1 MDKGLHSFDYILLY
15 LREFV
20 MPISLSSILFEN
32 ENAPKQETDIKKFD
46 EDSVKKAI
54 EQEFRVSNLQKVD
67 SGDIE
72 NSVDT
77 MADVAVGDVVSDD
90 PEDIE
95 LDNKSSGTEEKES
108 PDLIDIDSLLNI
120 EPEIEPETLEEAP
133 ISIEDE
139 VEELQKKASDP
150 KLAEQLFNKIFGNS
164 QVFTTM
170 TSKKKNFFRVK
181 VTDKIKEALVNKNDK
196 VASENAK
203 QLIKTEEDRILREYF
218 VWKVSKG
225 QDGAGSGTFD
235 TWFIVDTSDTD
246 ARIAVV
252 FALGGNKGHK
262 FEKQVGDEFK
272 TKSGPAWQA
281 LVEYLSKPEND
292 PAGKGVDLTTDLES
306 FVLTNQNTKVRRP
319 FTGTVGDV
327 GKVVSDLTLKIK
339 NRETPIYVSL
349 KGEGGKTIANNSY
362 TGVKLIEGKGV
373 VPTDFRPSAELR
385 KPRRPKGKGVVPT
398 KVVPT
403 NTISGDSDLKAFATA
418 VGLDNQL
425 VADGLNAW
433 INRSK
438 LERKTTVINSVNGAK
453 ALTYVTPQIGFG
465 YIYFREKPNKAGF
478 HILTLRSE
486 KDVREFVGEF
496 ISGEIRYPYWMGDGK
511 KTSSR
516 QCTIVL
522 ATTKGLFLAEIRNT
536 TAVGDKNR
544 AKAAASLQ
552 CNMKVESLNSSKNIT
567 EHKTTSQKAQ
577 GLLGSLLW
585 PQRLHQ

>member
-1 MDKGLHSFDYILLY
+1 
-15 LREFV
+15 

-32 ENAPKQETDIKKFD
+32 ENAPKQETAIKKFD

-54 EQEFRVSNLQKVD
+54 EQEFGVSNLQKVN
-67 SGDIE
+67 SSDIE
-72 NSVDT
+72 NTVDT

-139 VEELQKKASDP
+139 VKELKIKMSDP
-150 KLAEQLFNKIFGNS
+150 KLAVQLFNKIFGNS

-170 TSKKKNFFRVK
+170 TSKKKNFFRVR
-181 VTDKIKEALVNKNDK
+181 VTDEIKEALANKNNK

-203 QLIKTEEDRILREYF
+203 QRIREEEDRILREYF

-292 PAGKGVDLTTDLES
+292 PAGVGVDLLTDLES
-306 FVLTNQNTKVRRP
+306 FNLTNQNTKVRRP

-373 VPTDFRPSAELR
+373 VPTD
-385 KPRRPKGKGVVPT
+385 
-398 KVVPT
+398 
-403 NTISGDSDLKAFATA
+403 TISGDSDLKAFATA

-438 LERKTTVINSVNGAK
+438 LERKTTVINGANGAK

-478 HILTLRSE
+478 RILTLRGE
-486 KDVREFVGEF
+486 EDVREFVGEF

-511 KTSSR
+511 QTSSR

-536 TAVGDKNR
+536 TAVGDENR
-544 AKAAASLQ
+544 ARAAASLQ
-552 CNMKVESLNSSKNIT
+552 CNMKVESLNSPENIK

>member
-1 MDKGLHSFDYILLY
+1 
-15 LREFV
+15 

-54 EQEFRVSNLQKVD
+54 EQEFGVSNLQKAD
-67 SGDIE
+67 SSDIE

-77 MADVAVGDVVSDD
+77 MADVAVADVVSDD
-90 PEDIE
+90 PEDID
-95 LDNKSSGTEEKES
+95 LDNKSSSTEKKES

-139 VEELQKKASDP
+139 VEELQKKGRDP
-150 KLAEQLFNKIFGNS
+150 KLAEQLFDKIFGNS
-164 QVFTTM
+164 QVFTRM
-170 TSKKKNFFRVK
+170 KSKKKRFFRVK

-349 KGEGGKTIANNSY
+349 KGVGGKTIANNSY

-438 LERKTTVINSVNGAK
+438 LERKRTVINSVNGAK

>member
-1 MDKGLHSFDYILLY
+1 
-15 LREFV
+15 

-139 VEELQKKASDP
+139 MEELEKKASDP
-150 KLAEQLFNKIFGNS
+150 KLAVQLFDKIFGNS
-164 QVFTTM
+164 KVFTPM
-170 TSKKKNFFRVK
+170 KSKKKGFFRVR
-181 VTDKIKEALVNKNDK
+181 VTDEIKEDLANKNDK
-196 VASENAK
+196 VASEKAK
-203 QLIKTEEDRILREYF
+203 QDIKTEEDRILKGYY

-235 TWFIVDTSDTD
+235 TWFITDTRDTD

-373 VPTDFRPSAELR
+373 VPT
-385 KPRRPKGKGVVPT
+385 
-398 KVVPT
+398 

-478 HILTLRSE
+478 RILTLRGE
-486 KDVREFVGEF
+486 EDVREFVGEF

-511 KTSSR
+511 QTSSR

-536 TAVGDKNR
+536 TAVGDENR
-544 AKAAASLQ
+544 ARAAASLQ
-552 CNMKVESLNSSKNIT
+552 CNMKVESLNSPKNIT
-567 EHKTTSQKAQ
+567 EHKITSQKAQ

>member
-20 MPISLSSILFEN
+20 MPINLSSILFET
-32 ENAPKQETDIKKFD
+32 ELAPKQETDIKKFD
-46 EDSVKKAI
+46 EDSIKKAV
-54 EQEFRVSNLQKVD
+54 EEEFGVSNLQKVD
-67 SGDIE
+67 SSDIAD
-72 NSVDT
+72 SVET

-95 LDNKSSGTEEKES
+95 LDNKSSGTEKKES

-139 VEELQKKASDP
+139 MGELETKMSDP
-150 KLAEQLFNKIFGNS
+150 KLAGQLFNKIFGNS

-181 VTDKIKEALVNKNDK
+181 VKDKIKEALANKNDK
-196 VASENAK
+196 VASDKAK
-203 QLIKTEEDRILREYF
+203 QLIKNEEDRILKGYYT
-218 VWKVSKG
+218 WKVSKG

-281 LVEYLSKPEND
+281 LVEYLLIPSND

-327 GKVVSDLTLKIK
+327 GKVVSDLTLKVK

-349 KGEGGKTIANNSY
+349 KGVGGKTIANNSY
-362 TGVKLIEGKGV
+362 TGVKLIEGQGV
-373 VPTDFRPSAELR
+373 VPTD
-385 KPRRPKGKGVVPT
+385 
-398 KVVPT
+398 
-403 NTISGDSDLKAFATA
+403 TISGDSDLKAFATA

-438 LERKTTVINSVNGAK
+438 LERKTTVINGVNGAK

-478 HILTLRSE
+478 HILTLRGE

-522 ATTKGLFLAEIRNT
+522 TTTKGLFLAEIRNT
-536 TAVGDKNR
+536 TAVGDENR
-544 AKAAASLQ
+544 ARAAASLQ
-552 CNMKVESLNSSKNIT
+552 CNMKVESLNSPENIK

>member
-20 MPISLSSILFEN
+20 MPISLSSILFET
-32 ENAPKQETDIKKFD
+32 ELAPKQETDIKKFD
-46 EDSVKKAI
+46 EDSIKKAI
-54 EQEFRVSNLQKVD
+54 EKEFGVSNLQKVD
-67 SGDIE
+67 SSDIAD
-72 NSVDT
+72 SVDT
-77 MADVAVGDVVSDD
+77 MADVVVGDVVSDD

-95 LDNKSSGTEEKES
+95 LDNESSGTEKKES
-108 PDLIDIDSLLNI
+108 LDLIDIDSLLNI
-120 EPEIEPETLEEAP
+120 EPEPEPETLEEAKP
-133 ISIEDE
+133 TGSIEDD
-139 VEELQKKASDP
+139 VAAFQKKMSDP
-150 KLAEQLFNKIFGNS
+150 KLAVQLFDKIFGNS
-164 QVFTTM
+164 QVFTPM
-170 TSKKKNFFRVK
+170 KKKKKGFFRVR
-181 VTDKIKEALVNKNDK
+181 VTDKIKEALANKNDK
-196 VASENAK
+196 VASDKAK
-203 QLIKTEEDRILREYF
+203 QLIKNEEVRILKGYYT
-218 VWKVSKG
+218 WKVSKG

-246 ARIAVV
+246 AMIAVV
-252 FALGGNKGHK
+252 LALGGNKGHK
-262 FEKQVGDEFK
+262 FEKQVGDEFE

-306 FVLTNQNTKVRRP
+306 FVLTNQNTKIRRP

-349 KGEGGKTIANNSY
+349 KGVGGKTIANNSY
-362 TGVKLIEGKGV
+362 TGVKLIEGQGV
-373 VPTDFRPSAELR
+373 VPTD
-385 KPRRPKGKGVVPT
+385 
-398 KVVPT
+398 
-403 NTISGDSDLKAFATA
+403 TISGDSDLKAFATA

-438 LERKTTVINSVNGAK
+438 LERKTTVINGVNGAK

-465 YIYFREKPNKAGF
+465 YIYFREKPNGGF
-478 HILTLRSE
+478 RILTLRGE

-516 QCTIVL
+516 QCTVAL

-536 TAVGDKNR
+536 TSVGDQNR
-544 AKAAASLQ
+544 ARAAASLQ
-552 CNMKVESLNSSKNIT
+552 CNMKVESLNSPENIK

-577 GLLGSLLW
+577 GLLSSLLW

>member
-1 MDKGLHSFDYILLY
+1 
-15 LREFV
+15 

-32 ENAPKQETDIKKFD
+32 ENAPKQETNIKKFD

-54 EQEFRVSNLQKVD
+54 EQEFGVSNLQKVD
-67 SGDIE
+67 SSDIE

-77 MADVAVGDVVSDD
+77 MADVAVADVVSDD
-90 PEDIE
+90 PEDID
-95 LDNKSSGTEEKES
+95 LDNKSSSTEKKES

-139 VEELQKKASDP
+139 MEELEKKASDP
-150 KLAEQLFNKIFGNS
+150 ELAVQLFDKIFGNS
-164 QVFTTM
+164 KVFTPM
-170 TSKKKNFFRVK
+170 KSKKKGFFRVR
-181 VTDKIKEALVNKNDK
+181 VTDEIKEDLANKNDK
-196 VASENAK
+196 VASEKAK
-203 QLIKTEEDRILREYF
+203 QDIKTEEDRILKGYY

-235 TWFIVDTSDTD
+235 TWFITDTRDTD

-373 VPTDFRPSAELR
+373 VPT
-385 KPRRPKGKGVVPT
+385 
-398 KVVPT
+398 
-403 NTISGDSDLKAFATA
+403 NTISGDSDLKVFATA

-478 HILTLRSE
+478 RILTLRGE
-486 KDVREFVGEF
+486 EDVREFVGEF

-511 KTSSR
+511 QTSSR

-536 TAVGDKNR
+536 TAVGDENR
-544 AKAAASLQ
+544 ARAAASLQ
-552 CNMKVESLNSSKNIT
+552 CNMKVESLNSPKNIT
-567 EHKTTSQKAQ
+567 EHKITSQKAQ

>member
-1 MDKGLHSFDYILLY
+1 
-15 LREFV
+15 

-54 EQEFRVSNLQKVD
+54 EKEFGVSNLQKVD
-67 SGDIE
+67 SSDIT

-139 VEELQKKASDP
+139 MEELEKKASDP
-150 KLAEQLFNKIFGNS
+150 KLAVQLFDKIFGNS
-164 QVFTTM
+164 KVFTPM
-170 TSKKKNFFRVK
+170 KSKKKGFFRVR
-181 VTDKIKEALVNKNDK
+181 VTDEIKEDLANKNDK
-196 VASENAK
+196 VASEKAK
-203 QLIKTEEDRILREYF
+203 QDIKTEEDRILKGYY

-235 TWFIVDTSDTD
+235 TWFITDTRDTD

-373 VPTDFRPSAELR
+373 VPTD
-385 KPRRPKGKGVVPT
+385 
-398 KVVPT
+398 
-403 NTISGDSDLKAFATA
+403 TISGDSDLKAFATA

-478 HILTLRSE
+478 RILTLRGE
-486 KDVREFVGEF
+486 EDVREFVGEF

-511 KTSSR
+511 QTSSR

-536 TAVGDKNR
+536 TAVGDENR
-544 AKAAASLQ
+544 ARAAASLQ
-552 CNMKVESLNSSKNIT
+552 CNMKVESLNSPKNIT

>member
-1 MDKGLHSFDYILLY
+1 
-15 LREFV
+15 

-139 VEELQKKASDP
+139 MEELEKKASDP

-164 QVFTTM
+164 KVFTTM

-327 GKVVSDLTLKIK
+327 GKVVSDLTLKIQ

-373 VPTDFRPSAELR
+373 VPTD
-385 KPRRPKGKGVVPT
+385 
-398 KVVPT
+398 
-403 NTISGDSDLKAFATA
+403 TISGDSDLKAFATA

-438 LERKTTVINSVNGAK
+438 LERKTTVINGANGAK

-478 HILTLRSE
+478 RILTLRGE

-511 KTSSR
+511 QTSSR
-516 QCTIVL
+516 QCTIAL
-522 ATTKGLFLAEIRNT
+522 TTTKGLFLAEIRNT
-536 TAVGDKNR
+536 TAVGDENR
-544 AKAAASLQ
+544 ARAAASLQ
-552 CNMKVESLNSSKNIT
+552 CNMKVESLNSPKNIT

>member
-1 MDKGLHSFDYILLY
+1 
-15 LREFV
+15 
-20 MPISLSSILFEN
+20 MPIRLSSILFEN

-90 PEDIE
+90 PEDID
-95 LDNKSSGTEEKES
+95 LDNKSSSTEKKES

-139 VEELQKKASDP
+139 MEELEKKASDP

-373 VPTDFRPSAELR
+373 VPT
-385 KPRRPKGKGVVPT
+385 
-398 KVVPT
+398 

-438 LERKTTVINSVNGAK
+438 LERKTTVINGANGAK
-453 ALTYVTPQIGFG
+453 TLTYVTPQIGFG
-465 YIYFREKPNKAGF
+465 YVYFREKPNKAGF
-478 HILTLRSE
+478 RILTLRGE
-486 KDVREFVGEF
+486 EDVREFVGEF

-511 KTSSR
+511 QTSSR

-536 TAVGDKNR
+536 TAVGDENR
-544 AKAAASLQ
+544 ATAAASLQ
-552 CNMKVESLNSSKNIT
+552 CNMKVESLNSPKNIT

>member
-1 MDKGLHSFDYILLY
+1 
-15 LREFV
+15 

-139 VEELQKKASDP
+139 MEELEKKASDP

-373 VPTDFRPSAELR
+373 VPTD
-385 KPRRPKGKGVVPT
+385 
-398 KVVPT
+398 
-403 NTISGDSDLKAFATA
+403 TISGDSDLKAFATA

-438 LERKTTVINSVNGAK
+438 LERKTTVINGANGAK

-478 HILTLRSE
+478 HILTLRGE
-486 KDVREFVGEF
+486 EDVREFVGEF
-496 ISGEIRYPYWMGDGK
+496 ISGKIRYPYWMGDGK
-511 KTSSR
+511 QTSSR

-536 TAVGDKNR
+536 TAVGDENR
-544 AKAAASLQ
+544 ARAAASLQ
-552 CNMKVESLNSSKNIT
+552 CNMKVESLNSPKNIT

>member
-1 MDKGLHSFDYILLY
+1 
-15 LREFV
+15 

-54 EQEFRVSNLQKVD
+54 EQEFGVSNLQKVD
-67 SGDIE
+67 SSDIE

-77 MADVAVGDVVSDD
+77 MADVAVADVVSDD
-90 PEDIE
+90 PEDID
-95 LDNKSSGTEEKES
+95 LDNKSSSTEKKES

-139 VEELQKKASDP
+139 MEELEKKASDP
-150 KLAEQLFNKIFGNS
+150 KLAVQLFDKIFGNS
-164 QVFTTM
+164 KVFTPM
-170 TSKKKNFFRVK
+170 KSKKKGFFRVR
-181 VTDKIKEALVNKNDK
+181 VTDEIKEDLANKNDK
-196 VASENAK
+196 VASEKAK
-203 QLIKTEEDRILREYF
+203 QDIKTEEDRILKGYY

-235 TWFIVDTSDTD
+235 TWFITDTRDTD

-373 VPTDFRPSAELR
+373 VPT
-385 KPRRPKGKGVVPT
+385 
-398 KVVPT
+398 
-403 NTISGDSDLKAFATA
+403 NTISGDSDLKVFATA

-478 HILTLRSE
+478 RILTLRGE
-486 KDVREFVGEF
+486 EDVREFVGEF

-511 KTSSR
+511 QTSSR

-536 TAVGDKNR
+536 TAVGDENR
-544 AKAAASLQ
+544 ARAAASLQ
-552 CNMKVESLNSSKNIT
+552 CNMKVESLNSPKNIT
-567 EHKTTSQKAQ
+567 EHKITSQKAQ

>member
-1 MDKGLHSFDYILLY
+1 
-15 LREFV
+15 

-32 ENAPKQETDIKKFD
+32 ENAPKQETNIKKFD

-54 EQEFRVSNLQKVD
+54 EQEFGVSNLQKVD
-67 SGDIE
+67 SSDIE

-77 MADVAVGDVVSDD
+77 MADVAVADVVSDD
-90 PEDIE
+90 PEDID
-95 LDNKSSGTEEKES
+95 LDNKSSSTEKKES

-139 VEELQKKASDP
+139 MEELEKKASDP
-150 KLAEQLFNKIFGNS
+150 ELAVQLFDKIFGNS
-164 QVFTTM
+164 KVFTPM
-170 TSKKKNFFRVK
+170 KSKKKGFFRVR
-181 VTDKIKEALVNKNDK
+181 VTDEIKEDLANKNDK
-196 VASENAK
+196 VASEKAK
-203 QLIKTEEDRILREYF
+203 QDIKTEEDRILKGYY

-235 TWFIVDTSDTD
+235 TWFIIDTRDTD

-373 VPTDFRPSAELR
+373 VPT
-385 KPRRPKGKGVVPT
+385 
-398 KVVPT
+398 
-403 NTISGDSDLKAFATA
+403 NTISGDSDLKVFATA

-478 HILTLRSE
+478 RILTLRGE
-486 KDVREFVGEF
+486 EDVREFVGEF

-511 KTSSR
+511 QTSSR

-536 TAVGDKNR
+536 TAVGDENR
-544 AKAAASLQ
+544 ARAAASLQ
-552 CNMKVESLNSSKNIT
+552 CNMKVESLNSPKNIT
-567 EHKTTSQKAQ
+567 EHKITSQKAQ

>member
-1 MDKGLHSFDYILLY
+1 
-15 LREFV
+15 

-32 ENAPKQETDIKKFD
+32 EHAPEQETDIKKFD
-46 EDSVKKAI
+46 EDSLKKAT
-54 EQEFRVSNLQKVD
+54 EKEFGVSNLQKVD

-139 VEELQKKASDP
+139 VKELEKKASDP

-373 VPTDFRPSAELR
+373 VPTD
-385 KPRRPKGKGVVPT
+385 
-398 KVVPT
+398 
-403 NTISGDSDLKAFATA
+403 TISGDRDLKAFATA

-438 LERKTTVINSVNGAK
+438 LERKTTVINGANGAK

-478 HILTLRSE
+478 RILTLRGE
-486 KDVREFVGEF
+486 EDVREFVGEF

-511 KTSSR
+511 QTSSR

-536 TAVGDKNR
+536 TAVGDENR
-544 AKAAASLQ
+544 VRAAASLQ
-552 CNMKVESLNSSKNIT
+552 CNMKVESLNSPKNIT

-577 GLLGSLLW
+577 VLLSSLLW

>member
-1 MDKGLHSFDYILLY
+1 
-15 LREFV
+15 

-32 ENAPKQETDIKKFD
+32 ENAPKQETNIKKFD

-54 EQEFRVSNLQKVD
+54 EQEFGVSNLQKVD
-67 SGDIE
+67 SSDIE

-77 MADVAVGDVVSDD
+77 MADVAVADVVSDD
-90 PEDIE
+90 PEDID
-95 LDNKSSGTEEKES
+95 LDNKSSSTEKKES

-139 VEELQKKASDP
+139 MEELEKKASDP
-150 KLAEQLFNKIFGNS
+150 ELAVQLFDKIFGNS
-164 QVFTTM
+164 KVFTPM
-170 TSKKKNFFRVK
+170 KSKKKGFFRVR
-181 VTDKIKEALVNKNDK
+181 VTDEIKEDLANKNDK
-196 VASENAK
+196 VASEKAK
-203 QLIKTEEDRILREYF
+203 QDIKTEEDRILKGYY

-235 TWFIVDTSDTD
+235 TWFIIDTRDTD

-373 VPTDFRPSAELR
+373 VPT
-385 KPRRPKGKGVVPT
+385 
-398 KVVPT
+398 
-403 NTISGDSDLKAFATA
+403 NTISGDSDLKVFATA

-425 VADGLNAW
+425 IADGLNAW

-478 HILTLRSE
+478 RILTLRGE
-486 KDVREFVGEF
+486 EDVREFVGEF

-511 KTSSR
+511 QTSSR

-536 TAVGDKNR
+536 TAVGDENR
-544 AKAAASLQ
+544 ARAAASLQ
-552 CNMKVESLNSSKNIT
+552 CNMKVESLNSPKNIT
-567 EHKTTSQKAQ
+567 EHKITSQKAQ